1 MDKNIC
7 STCCKVTKTSLWS
20 STKWLVHR
28 LVAFIPPEHMGVHS
42 NPDFFKIFIF
52 KRSSKIKAVAQYLKD
67 LLICFEQAVG
77 TLDQS
82 SLPSSIIVGKS
93 NRRHLHYKEI
103 QEDLQNSL
111 ASHDLFVTMFG
122 GERGQRGS
130 QRRKK
135 WRSLAPAFSHG
146 LRERMNLN
154 CAKSLRTQVLACKK
168 GYRL

>member
-1 MDKNIC
+1 M
-7 STCCKVTKTSLWS
+7 
-20 STKWLVHR
+20 HR

-135 WRSLAPAFSHG
+135 
-146 LRERMNLN
+146 
-154 CAKSLRTQVLACKK
+154 
-168 GYRL
+168 